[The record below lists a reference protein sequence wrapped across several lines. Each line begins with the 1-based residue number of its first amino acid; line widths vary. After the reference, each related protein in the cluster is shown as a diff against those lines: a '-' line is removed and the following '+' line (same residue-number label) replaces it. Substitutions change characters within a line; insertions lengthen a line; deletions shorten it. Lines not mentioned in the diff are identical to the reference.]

1 MIFFA
6 EHNVSDILEE
16 EEEEEEIGEALDDAI
31 LEELD
36 ADDLDDEALLVELD
50 PLLKADVFE
59 TLVDGND
66 EGTAEDPAK
75 IFEEEEE
82 DDEDMD
88 YDSFDDHDEM

>member
-16 EEEEEEIGEALDDAI
+16 EEEEIGEELDDAL

-36 ADDLDDEALLVELD
+36 DDLDDEALLVELD
-50 PLLKADVFE
+50 PLLKADAFE
-59 TLVDGND
+59 SLTDGND
-66 EGTAEDPAK
+66 EGTPDDPAK
-75 IFEEEEE
+75 VFEEEEE

>member
-16 EEEEEEIGEALDDAI
+16 EEEELGETIDDAL

-36 ADDLDDEALLVELD
+36 DELDDDALLEELD

-59 TLVDGND
+59 SLTDGND
-66 EGTAEDPAK
+66 EGAAEDPAK
-75 IFEEEEE
+75 VFEEEEE